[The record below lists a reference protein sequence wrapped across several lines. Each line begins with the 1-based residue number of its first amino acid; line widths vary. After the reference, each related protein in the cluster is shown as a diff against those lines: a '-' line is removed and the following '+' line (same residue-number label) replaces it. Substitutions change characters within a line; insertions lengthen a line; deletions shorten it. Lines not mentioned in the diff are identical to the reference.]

1 MGAITI
7 EKANNLFW
15 LGRYIERVY
24 TTIHHYIKIFDSMLD
39 QDSTLYIEYCQQLDI
54 PNIYLNEAHFMM
66 SYLHDLDNP
75 DSIVCNFKRSYDNAI
90 VLRDEISSKVLSY
103 IQMGINTFETMS
115 ESDAPVLQLQSII
128 DDILAF
134 RGGIEEYM
142 EDATALN
149 IIKLG
154 EYIERL
160 DLYVRL
166 NYPIDQI
173 TKNEYKLLDVSN
185 ELYTKTSLLK
195 ELDLESVYKSS
206 LIDYI
211 HEVTNAFNY

>member
-24 TTIHHYIKIFDSMLD
+24 TTTLHYIKIFDSLLD
-39 QDSTLYIEYCQQLDI
+39 QDSTLYIKYCQQLDI

-66 SYLHDLDNP
+66 SYLYDLDNP
-75 DSIVCNFKRSYDNAI
+75 DSIVCNLKRSYDNAI
-90 VLRDEISSKVLSY
+90 VLREEISSKVLSY
-103 IQMGINTFETMS
+103 IQMGVNTFETMS
-115 ESDAPVLQLQSII
+115 ESEAPVLQLQSVI

-134 RGGIEEYM
+134 RGGMEEYI
-142 EDATALN
+142 EDTTALN

-154 EYIERL
+154 EYVERL

-166 NYPIDQI
+166 NYPLNLIN
-173 TKNEYKLLDVSN
+173 KNEYKLLDVSN

-211 HEVTNAFNY
+211 HEITNAFNY

>member
-7 EKANNLFW
+7 EKANHSFW
-15 LGRYIERVY
+15 LGRYLERVY
-24 TTIHHYIKIFDSMLD
+24 TTTLHYMNIFDTMLD
-39 QDSTLYIEYCQQLDI
+39 QDDQLYIQYCQQLDI
-54 PNIYLNEAHFMM
+54 PNIYFNEAHFMM
-66 SYLHDLDNP
+66 SYLYDMDNP
-75 DSIVCNFKRSYDNAI
+75 DSIACNLKRAYDNAI
-90 VLRDEISSKVLSY
+90 ILREDISSKLLSY
-103 IQMGINTFETMS
+103 IQMGVNTFETIS
-115 ESDAPVLQLQSII
+115 ESEAPVLLLQNVL

-134 RGGIEEYM
+134 KGGMEEYI
-142 EDATALN
+142 DDNAALN

-166 NYPIDQI
+166 DYPIDQI

-185 ELYTKTSLLK
+185 ELYTKTLLLQ
-195 ELDLESVYKSS
+195 ELDLETIYKSS

-211 HEVTNAFNY
+211 HKVTNAFNY

>member
-24 TTIHHYIKIFDSMLD
+24 TTTLHYTKIFDSMLD

-66 SYLHDLDNP
+66 SYLHDSDNP
-75 DSIVCNFKRSYDNAI
+75 DSIVCNLKRAYDNAI
-90 VLRDEISSKVLSY
+90 VLREEISSKVLSY
-103 IQMGINTFETMS
+103 IQMGVNTFETMS
-115 ESDAPVLQLQSII
+115 ESEAPVLQLQSII

-142 EDATALN
+142 EDTTALN

-166 NYPIDQI
+166 NYPLKLI

-185 ELYTKTSLLK
+185 ELYTKTSLLR
-195 ELDLESVYKSS
+195 ELDLEAVYKSS